1 MNLRRASSL
10 FTAAILT
17 WALGPGSAGASMS
30 TFTGTGSGSDGS
42 LSAKAIITTGAGSLT
57 VVLSNELAA
66 NVIRSQGQAVSDIK
80 ITLSNTAG
88 TLGAETAAGQFGN
101 ISAGGLVTY
110 TATDANTGDT
120 TPISWFSGTGAGV
133 SGSTVTLE
141 TIGGGQPSQ
150 MITPFIANGGDFGT
164 VPSGITN
171 FNSYVI
177 GPATFTFTLA
187 GVTSA
192 TKVTSATF
200 SFGTGP
206 DTFVPG
212 VPEPS
217 VFACAG
223 TVTLFGLGLA
233 WRRRKARAA

>member
-150 MITPFIANGGDFGT
+150 MITPFIANGGT
-164 VPSGITN
+164 YTN
-171 FNSYVI
+171 ANPGGFTNGSFNSYVI
-177 GPATFTFTLA
+177 GPATFTLA
-187 GVTSA
+187 LSNVTANTTVTGV
-192 TKVTSATF
+192 TF
-200 SFGTGP
+200 SFRRVGKLQSRALAEVTGTSRHRGQRP
-206 DTFVPG
+206 
-212 VPEPS
+212 
-217 VFACAG
+217 
-223 TVTLFGLGLA
+223 
-233 WRRRKARAA
+233 RR